1 MTVEPFRNEPIET
14 FQTEE
19 ARRAMREALRRVRE
33 EFGRHYPLYI
43 GGSGWTRR
51 SAWSPSTPRRQA
63 RWWAP
68 PPRREGGG
76 GGRPRAAW
84 KAFKTWKDW
93 PQEDRSR
100 LLLKAA
106 ALMRRRKREL
116 EATLVYEVG
125 KNWVEASADVAEA
138 IDFIE
143 YYARAALRYRY
154 PAVEVVPYPGE
165 DNESFYVPLGPGWS
179 SPPGTSPWP
188 SSLG

>member
-1 MTVEPFRNEPIET
+1 MDTKERMVSLNPSAPSEVVGT
-14 FQTEE
+14 TAKAGKAE
-19 ARRAMREALRRVRE
+19 AEAALE
-33 EFGRHYPLYI
+33 
-43 GGSGWTRR
+43 
-51 SAWSPSTPRRQA
+51 
-63 RWWAP
+63 
-68 PPRREGGG
+68 
-76 GGRPRAAW
+76 AAW

-165 DNESFYVPLGPGWS
+165 DNESFYVPLGAGVVIA
-179 SPPGTSPWP
+179 PGTSPWP